1 MDASELRFEAPDEGL
16 WANDRVHFFRPET
29 VIAAGLRSR
38 AFDGNELSADRYG
51 VLTARP
57 DRASINRFAYS
68 RARVLVPRPEGD
80 DATARAAWDAAVEV
94 HPVASRRLQAAER
107 VFTDRI
113 WRDDVHNWDRQ
124 RKPEAMSRT
133 RELAA
138 TLVGDL
144 DDSALLTHLRV
155 CIDHLGD
162 TLSLHHEFNGTWQ
175 VPLGDYLAHAGE
187 WTGLGPPALIATLEG
202 ASPSSTGSV
211 PELQAL
217 ALHLAEDERAVALLS
232 SAAAPGAVLED
243 LQRHEG
249 PVGEAARSYV
259 YTVGYRVIA
268 GFDAMDEYALEHPVG
283 LVEAIRRAIEGAD
296 APGDGAAAIEEV
308 RSAVPAAHRDEFDE
322 LLAEARL
329 TFRIKDERGVFANTP
344 VSGLVRRAVVEAG
357 RRLSA
362 RGQLVGTEHATEA
375 TPEELEVLLGGAGDD
390 RLAEELADRHAFRST
405 YTSNDAPQTL
415 GTPHEVAPPPE
426 WLPAAARR
434 VARAGAATQAAI
446 RVSDHGAASDASSET
461 VVRGSGA
468 SGGTFR
474 GPARLV
480 LNPGD
485 IYRVQPGDVLVSIAT
500 NPGYSAVM
508 NICGAIVTDAGG
520 PLSHAAIIARE
531 LGLPAVVGTGTATTS
546 IPDGAMVTVDGGAG
560 TVTVVG

>member
-29 VIAAGLRSR
+29 PIAAGLRSR
-38 AFDGNELSADRYG
+38 AFDGNELSAERYG
-51 VLTARP
+51 VLIARP

-80 DATARAAWDAAVEV
+80 DATAQAAWDAAVEA
-94 HPVASRRLQAAER
+94 HPVASRRLHAAER

-113 WRDDVHNWDRQ
+113 WRNDVYNWDRQ

-138 TLVGDL
+138 TLVADL

-175 VPLGDYLAHAGE
+175 VPLGDYLAHAAE
-187 WTGLGPPALIATLEG
+187 WTGLGPPALMATLEG
-202 ASPSSTGSV
+202 ASPVSTGSV

-217 ALHLAEDERAVALLS
+217 ASHLAEDARAAALLS
-232 SAAAPGAVLED
+232 NATAPGVVLEQ
-243 LQRHEG
+243 LQSHEG
-249 PVGEAARSYV
+249 PLGDAARSYV
-259 YTVGYRVIA
+259 YTVGYRAIA

-283 LVEAIRRAIEGAD
+283 LVEAIRQAVEGVA
-296 APGDGAAAIEEV
+296 APGDGAEAIEEV
-308 RSAVPAAHRDEFDE
+308 RAAVPAGHRDEFND
-322 LLAEARL
+322 LLTEARL
-329 TFRIKDERGVFANTP
+329 AFRIKDERGVFANTP

-362 RGQLVGTEHATEA
+362 RGQIADAEHATEA
-375 TPEELEVLLGGAGDD
+375 TTEELEALLDGVSDD

-415 GTPHEVAPPPE
+415 GSPHEVAPPPE

-434 VARAGAATQAAI
+434 LARAGAATQAAI
-446 RVSDHGAASDASSET
+446 RVSDHGKASDASAET

-468 SGGTFR
+468 SSGTFR

-485 IYRVQPGDVLVSIAT
+485 IHRVQPGDVLVAIAT

-520 PLSHAAIIARE
+520 ALSHAAIVARE
-531 LGLPAVVGTGTATTS
+531 LGLPAVVGCGDATTS
-546 IPDGAMVTVDGGAG
+546 ITDGAIVSVDGSAG
-560 TVTVVG
+560 TVTVVA